1 MAEFTMNDHR
11 LDPYK
16 NFKFKVKWDTK
27 YVAGIS
33 KVSAL
38 TRSNRVVSHREGG
51 DPHSMRKSPGQTDYE
66 PITLERGITFD
77 LAFQQWANAVWEY
90 PNSGSLGQEVS
101 LKDFR
106 KNITIEMYNISGQKV
121 MAYDVYRCWPSEY
134 TAMPELDAMGNA
146 VAIQS
151 ITLENEGWQRDMSVV
166 EAPGASYVLPPD
178 PA

>member
-1 MAEFTMNDHR
+1 MAEFTMNDHH

-16 NFKFKVKWDTK
+16 NYKFKVKWDTK

-38 TRSNRVVSHREGG
+38 TRSNHVVSRRAGG
-51 DPHSMRKSPGQTDYE
+51 DPHTTRVSPGQTAYE

-77 LAFQQWANAVWEY
+77 FAFQQWANTVWEY
-90 PNSGSLGQEVS
+90 PNSGSLGHEVS
-101 LKDFR
+101 LKDLR
-106 KNITIEMYNISGQKV
+106 KNITIEMYNVSGQKV
-121 MAYDVYRCWPSEY
+121 MAYQIYRCWPSNY
-134 TAMPELDAMGNA
+134 TALPELDAMANA

-166 EAPGASYVLPPD
+166 KVPEASDVLPPD